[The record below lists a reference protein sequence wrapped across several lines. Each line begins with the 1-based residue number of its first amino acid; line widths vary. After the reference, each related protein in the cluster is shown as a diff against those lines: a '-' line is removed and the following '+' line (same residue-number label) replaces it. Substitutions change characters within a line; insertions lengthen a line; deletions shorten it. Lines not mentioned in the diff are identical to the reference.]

1 MTNASLK
8 ENYQGVF
15 DASLSFGQ
23 RPAVIVVDF
32 IRAYTEPGSPLYAE
46 PVVAAVAATPPLL
59 AAAREARVPVIYT
72 RVLYHPSGIDGGLFV
87 RKVPALR
94 RMVEGEMLADIV
106 PELPPGPEDL
116 VLVKQYASAFFGTSL
131 AATLASRRVDT
142 LVIAGCST
150 SGCVRATAVDAL
162 QHGFLPVVV
171 RECVGDRRPE
181 PHEANLF
188 DIQAKYGEVMA
199 RDTVIGLLGET

>member
-1 MTNASLK
+1 MTNAALRA
-8 ENYQGVF
+8 NYQGVF
-15 DASLSFGQ
+15 DGSLGFGQ

-32 IRAYTEPGSPLYAE
+32 IRAYTEPASPLYAP
-46 PVVAAVAATPPLL
+46 PVVEAVAATPPLL
-59 AAAREARVPVIYT
+59 EAARSAGVPVIYT
-72 RVLYHPSGIDGGLFV
+72 RVLYHPSGIAGGLFV

-94 RMVEGEMLADIV
+94 KMVEGEMLANIV
-106 PELPPGPEDL
+106 PELPPGQRDL
-116 VLVKQYASAFFGTSL
+116 VLIKQYASAFFGTSL
-131 AATLASRRVDT
+131 AATLAASGIDT

-171 RECVGDRRPE
+171 RECVGDRRSE

-188 DIQAKYGEVMA
+188 DIQAKYGEVMP
-199 RDTVIGLLGET
+199 RDAVISLLHR